1 MASIRCGKCKGTHES
16 VTEVRAC
23 YGAHVAV
30 TTQAQARQD
39 SQAYRKATTPTT
51 AQHNGNRFATVNTLR
66 TLVRDEIHE
75 TFPQH
80 DSVRVAVALAGE
92 TDVRFFKIDVPRTG
106 KYAGFV
112 FIKEQAG
119 SELWPVKGLDR
130 QVAILTALRADEI
143 MEWVEMYGRELGYCA
158 LCGRELT
165 DAESRERGIGPVCL
179 GKAA

>member
-23 YGAHVAV
+23 YGAHVAA

-39 SQAYRKATTPTT
+39 SQSYRKATTPST
-51 AQHNGNRFATVNTLR
+51 AQHGGDRFATVNTLR
-66 TLVRDEIHE
+66 ALVRDEIHE
-75 TFPQH
+75 TFPEH
-80 DSVRVAVALAGE
+80 DSVRVAVALPGE
-92 TDVRFFKIDVPRTG
+92 ESVRFFRLDVPRIG

-130 QVAILTALRADEI
+130 QVAILSALRADEI
-143 MEWVEMYGRELGYCA
+143 TAWVEMYGRELKHCG